1 MAIVQPIQ
9 YLTPDTSDPL
19 AQGIQAGA
27 MAAQARAMQQQ
38 ATAKAAEI
46 AQKREEMRA
55 FRIEQGRFMGL
66 AKPTAADILRLTA
79 VTPEYMQKTM
89 GDLLGAIPKEQ
100 RAAYMRSMGEVVSA
114 IEADKVPVAVRLLR
128 ERGLA
133 NPDEAESARRL
144 ANMIQADPANA
155 MKIIGPVIASDE
167 SGRDMLK
174 SIEESNAARRTAA
187 EFPVLMAQ
195 RAAEL
200 AKAGSDAEKAAVD
213 AKYAERLTQAQIA
226 QMNRAG
232 QPVNFKILKPE
243 DMKSRFGI
251 TVPENTVYKE
261 NTNTGEISAIG
272 GAGVTVKMPPNIG
285 NIPPDYRMVY
295 DEAGN
300 PARLEVIPGSKTA
313 RQLES
318 EAKTELARQEGRAI
332 SGIIVV
338 DDATRLRDLVKNQ
351 SVLNPVTGISGRAAE
366 RVLGSN
372 RMAAQAMLD
381 SMKANIG
388 FDRLAAMRAESPS
401 GGALG
406 AITERELAFLQS
418 VLGSLSLDMPD
429 DVLIENIDRILN
441 IYKIAAA
448 YPPEIAAKY
457 GFAKITQSEDKAGA
471 PAPTPAPTP
480 APSPTPTAPPPGAVV
495 RVPSPAPAPTA
506 APSIPP
512 MPQGAVRR
520 VQ

>member
-38 ATAKAAEI
+38 AAAKAAEI
-46 AQKREEMRA
+46 AQKREEMRT
-55 FRIEQGRFMGL
+55 FRTEQGRFMGL
-66 AKPTAADILRLTA
+66 AKPTTADILRLAA
-79 VTPEYMQKTM
+79 VTPEHMQKTM

-144 ANMIQADPANA
+144 ASMIEDDPANA
-155 MKIIGPVIASDE
+155 MKIIGPVIGSDE
-167 SGRDMLK
+167 SGRAMLK

-187 EFPVLMAQ
+187 EFPTLMAK

-213 AKYAERLTQAQIA
+213 AKYAERLVQAQIA

-285 NIPPDYRMVY
+285 NIPPDYRMIY

-300 PARLEVIPGSKTA
+300 PTRLEVIPGSKTA

-351 SVLNPVTGISGRAAE
+351 TVFNPVTGISGRASE
-366 RVLGSN
+366 KVLGSN

-381 SMKANIG
+381 SVKANVG
-388 FDRLAAMRAESPS
+388 FDRLAAMRAESPT

-406 AITERELAFLQS
+406 NITERELAFLQS
-418 VLGSLSLDMPD
+418 VLGSLNLDMPD
-429 DVLIENIDRILN
+429 NVLIENIDRILK
-441 IYKIAAA
+441 IYEKAAA

-457 GFAKITQSEDKAGA
+457 GFAKITQSEDKAAAPSPA
-471 PAPTPAPTP
+471 PAPTPA
-480 APSPTPTAPPPGAVV
+480 PTPTAPPPGAVV
-495 RVPSPAPAPTA
+495 RIPSPAPAPTA
-506 APSIPP
+506 IPSIPP